1 MDLQVMVGNLLMKEM
16 EWCFT
21 TLERGIHK
29 GSYYGFSSG
38 DTGKVKIVG
47 KDYIDFSK
55 DKATIIKF
63 GGE

>member
-1 MDLQVMVGNLLMKEM
+1 
-16 EWCFT
+16 
-21 TLERGIHK
+21 HK

>member
-1 MDLQVMVGNLLMKEM
+1 MVFYHPGE
-16 EWCFT
+16 
-21 TLERGIHK
+21 GIRK